1 MSRRKG
7 RILAFQGL
15 YSWDV
20 GKSSKEDVL
29 KLDWAKEKSLDEE
42 GAAFA
47 RLLISGTIDNSVVV
61 DELITKNLSGWEFK
75 RVNKVTIAILRM
87 SVYSMLFQK
96 DIPAKIVID
105 EAVDIAKEFGP
116 DDSYKFVNAVLD
128 KINKTAE
135 KEENSN

>member
-29 KLDWAKEKSLDEE
+29 KLDWAKEKALDEE

-47 RLLISGTIDNSVVV
+47 RLLISGTIDNSGVV
-61 DELITKNLSGWEFK
+61 DELITKNLSGWEFN
-75 RVNKVTIAILRM
+75 RINKVTIAILRM
-87 SVYSMLFQK
+87 SVYSLLFQK